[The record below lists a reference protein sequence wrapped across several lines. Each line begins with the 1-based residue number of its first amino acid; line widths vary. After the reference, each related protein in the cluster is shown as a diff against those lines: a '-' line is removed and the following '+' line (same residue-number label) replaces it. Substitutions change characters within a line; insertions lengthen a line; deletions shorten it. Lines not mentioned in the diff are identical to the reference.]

1 MSNNKVLAFEQVWT
15 VAKWEFLHF
24 FKLKQEIIGKLIM
37 LVVGLTIYFVASQT
51 QELDDVYNIATDQEF
66 VIQSTSTDSKAFKFN
81 KVENV
86 NQIIDGL
93 ADDSDFDAVL
103 TFNAQSAINTEV
115 TALTENKNDT
125 DIKNAN
131 AGIESSVPTLI
142 TAEKSSWQNQLVSLV
157 RSELN
162 IVKFKQLN
170 LTPEQQIALST
181 PIQIEHKI
189 LDDLLKNDA
198 DESQTM
204 TAFGVLFIVMVGV
217 FGVFGQLFVSITGEK
232 QNRVTEQLMATMTP
246 QTWID
251 GKLLGQIL
259 FALKTMLATLVSIVL
274 SFLFFSVII
283 RQQPVD
289 LTIINWAILPWL
301 FAFAIAGLAICSAFM
316 AAVASA
322 IDDPNH
328 SGKSGLMMLALVP
341 VIITFFLIDSPNSV
355 LTTVLSYLPITAFAV
370 MPVRMSLVEL
380 PVWEPILSLVLSG
393 LCFYYFRIVAA
404 RVFKMGMNMY
414 GKEPSIKDMF
424 KAMFKG

>member
-1 MSNNKVLAFEQVWT
+1 MSHNTSSNFEQVWT

-37 LVVGLTIYFVASQT
+37 LAVGLTIYFIATQT
-51 QELDDVYNIATDQEF
+51 QKLDDVYHIATDQEF
-66 VIQSTSTDSKAFKFN
+66 VIESASADAVVFKFT
-81 KVENV
+81 KVEDMAE
-86 NQIIDGL
+86 IIDGL
-93 ADDSDFDAVL
+93 ADDNDFDAALVFNGL
-103 TFNAQSAINTEV
+103 NSSNIPNAQATIKKD
-115 TALTENKNDT
+115 ENWEK
-125 DIKNAN
+125 AQ
-131 AGIESSVPTLI
+131 SSPTLI
-142 TAEKSSWQNQLVSLV
+142 TAEKSTWQNQLVSLIS
-157 RSELN
+157 SELN
-162 IVKFKQLN
+162 IIRFNQLN
-170 LTPEQQIALST
+170 LTAEQQVALST
-181 PIQIEHKI
+181 PIHIEHKI

-198 DESQTM
+198 DYNQTI
-204 TAFGVLFIVMVGV
+204 TAFGVLFLLIVAV
-217 FGVFGQLFVSITGEK
+217 FSVFGQLFVSITGEK

-259 FALKTMLATLVSIVL
+259 FALKTMVTTLISIIL

-283 RQQPVD
+283 KQQALD
-289 LTIINWAILPWL
+289 LTIIHWSLLPWL
-301 FAFAIAGLAICSAFM
+301 FAFAIAGLAICAAFM

-328 SGKSGLMMLALVP
+328 SGKSGLMMLPLVP
-341 VIITFFLIDSPNSV
+341 VIITFLLIDSPNGV
-355 LTTVLSYLPITAFAV
+355 LTILLSYLPITAFAV
-370 MPVRMSLVEL
+370 MPVRMSLVDL
-380 PVWEPILSLVLSG
+380 PAWQPILSLALSG

>member
-1 MSNNKVLAFEQVWT
+1 MSNRQSSGFDQVWT

-37 LVVGLTIYFVASQT
+37 LAVGLVIYFVATQT
-51 QELDDVYNIATDQEF
+51 QQLDDVYQIATDQEF
-66 VIQSTSTDSKAFKFN
+66 VIESTSPEAKVFKFT

-86 NQIIDGL
+86 AEIINGL
-93 ADDSDFDAVL
+93 ADDNGFDAALV
-103 TFNAQSAINTEV
+103 FNDLSDDPAN
-115 TALTENKNDT
+115 NKNKPE
-125 DIKNAN
+125 INAN
-131 AGIESSVPTLI
+131 SSPTLV
-142 TAEKSSWQNQLVSLV
+142 TAEKSTWQNQLVSFV
-157 RSELN
+157 RAELN
-162 IVKFKQLN
+162 IIKFQQLG
-170 LTPEQQIALST
+170 LTPKQQVELST
-181 PIQIEHKI
+181 PIHIEHKV
-189 LDDLLKNDA
+189 LDDLLKNQA

-204 TAFGVLFIVMVGV
+204 TAFGVLFILIVGV

-283 RQQPVD
+283 KQQPVD
-289 LTIINWAILPWL
+289 LSIINWALLPWL
-301 FAFAIAGLAICSAFM
+301 FAFAIAGLAICAAFM

-328 SGKSGLMMLALVP
+328 SGKSGLMMLPLVP
-341 VIITFFLIDSPNSV
+341 VIITFFLIDSPNGV
-355 LTTVLSYLPITAFAV
+355 LAAVLSYLPITAFAV
-370 MPVRMSLVEL
+370 MPVRMSLVDL

>member
-1 MSNNKVLAFEQVWT
+1 MSHNTSSNFEQVWT

-37 LVVGLTIYFVASQT
+37 LAVGLTIYFIATQT
-51 QELDDVYNIATDQEF
+51 QKLDDVYHIATDQEF
-66 VIQSTSTDSKAFKFN
+66 VIESVSADANVFKFN

-86 NQIIDGL
+86 AEIIDGL
-93 ADDSDFDAVL
+93 ADDNGFDAVL
-103 TFNAQSAINTEV
+103 VFNGLNSSNIPNAQATDKKNEKAI
-115 TALTENKNDT
+115 K
-125 DIKNAN
+125 AN
-131 AGIESSVPTLI
+131 SSPTLI
-142 TAEKSSWQNQLVSLV
+142 TAEKFTWQNQLVSLIS
-157 RSELN
+157 SELN
-162 IVKFKQLN
+162 IIRFNQLD
-170 LTPEQQIALST
+170 LTAEQQVALST
-181 PIQIEHKI
+181 PIHIEHKI

-198 DESQTM
+198 DYNQTI
-204 TAFGVLFIVMVGV
+204 TAFGVLFLLIVAV
-217 FGVFGQLFVSITGEK
+217 FSVFGQLFVSITGEK

-259 FALKTMLATLVSIVL
+259 FALKTIVTTLISIVL

-283 RQQPVD
+283 KQQPVD
-289 LTIINWAILPWL
+289 LTIINWALLPWL
-301 FAFAIAGLAICSAFM
+301 FAFAIAGLAICAAFM

-328 SGKSGLMMLALVP
+328 SGKSGLMMLPLVP
-341 VIITFFLIDSPNSV
+341 VIITFLLIDSPNGV
-355 LTTVLSYLPITAFAV
+355 LTILLSYLPITAFAV
-370 MPVRMSLVEL
+370 MPVRMSLVDL
-380 PVWEPILSLVLSG
+380 PVWQPILSLALSG

>member
-1 MSNNKVLAFEQVWT
+1 MSHNTSSNFEQVWT

-37 LVVGLTIYFVASQT
+37 LAVGLTIYFIATQT
-51 QELDDVYNIATDQEF
+51 QKLDDVYHIATDQEF
-66 VIQSTSTDSKAFKFN
+66 VIESGSADANVFKFN

-86 NQIIDGL
+86 AEIIDGL
-93 ADDSDFDAVL
+93 ADDNGFDAVL
-103 TFNAQSAINTEV
+103 VFNGLNAQATDKKNEKAI
-115 TALTENKNDT
+115 K
-125 DIKNAN
+125 AN
-131 AGIESSVPTLI
+131 SSPTLI
-142 TAEKSSWQNQLVSLV
+142 TAEKFTWQNQLVSLIS
-157 RSELN
+157 SELN
-162 IVKFKQLN
+162 IIRFNQLD
-170 LTPEQQIALST
+170 LTAEQQVALST
-181 PIQIEHKI
+181 PIHIEHKI

-198 DESQTM
+198 DYNQTI
-204 TAFGVLFIVMVGV
+204 TAFGVLFLLIVAV
-217 FGVFGQLFVSITGEK
+217 FSVFGQLFVSITGEK

-259 FALKTMLATLVSIVL
+259 FALKTIVTTLISIVL

-283 RQQPVD
+283 KQQPVD
-289 LTIINWAILPWL
+289 LTIINWALLPWL
-301 FAFAIAGLAICSAFM
+301 FAFAIAGLAICAAFM

-328 SGKSGLMMLALVP
+328 SGKSGLMMLPLVP
-341 VIITFFLIDSPNSV
+341 VIITFLLIDSPNGV
-355 LTTVLSYLPITAFAV
+355 LTILLSYLPITAFAV
-370 MPVRMSLVEL
+370 MPVRMSLVDL
-380 PVWEPILSLVLSG
+380 PVWQPILSLALSG

>member
-1 MSNNKVLAFEQVWT
+1 MSHNTSSNFEQVWT

-37 LVVGLTIYFVASQT
+37 LAVGLTIYFIATQT
-51 QELDDVYNIATDQEF
+51 QKLDDVYHIATDQEF
-66 VIQSTSTDSKAFKFN
+66 VIESASADANVFKFT
-81 KVENV
+81 KVEDMAE
-86 NQIIDGL
+86 IIDGL
-93 ADDSDFDAVL
+93 ADDNDFDAALV
-103 TFNAQSAINTEV
+103 FNGLNSSNIPKVQATIKKDENWEKAQS
-115 TALTENKNDT
+115 
-125 DIKNAN
+125 
-131 AGIESSVPTLI
+131 SPTLI
-142 TAEKSSWQNQLVSLV
+142 TAEKSTWQNQLVSLIS
-157 RSELN
+157 SELN
-162 IVKFKQLN
+162 IIRFNQLN
-170 LTPEQQIALST
+170 LTAEQQVALST
-181 PIQIEHKI
+181 PIHIEHKI

-198 DESQTM
+198 DYNQTI
-204 TAFGVLFIVMVGV
+204 TAFGVLFLLIVAV
-217 FGVFGQLFVSITGEK
+217 FSVFGQLFVSITGEK

-259 FALKTMLATLVSIVL
+259 FALKTMVTTLISIIL

-283 RQQPVD
+283 KQQALD
-289 LTIINWAILPWL
+289 LTIIHWSLLPWL
-301 FAFAIAGLAICSAFM
+301 FAFAIAGLAICAAFM

-328 SGKSGLMMLALVP
+328 SGKSGLMMLPLVP
-341 VIITFFLIDSPNSV
+341 VIITFLLIDSPNGV
-355 LTTVLSYLPITAFAV
+355 LTILLSYLPITAFAV
-370 MPVRMSLVEL
+370 MPVRMSLVDL
-380 PVWEPILSLVLSG
+380 PAWQPILSLALSG

>member
-1 MSNNKVLAFEQVWT
+1 MSHNTSSNFEQVWT

-37 LVVGLTIYFVASQT
+37 LAVGLTIYFIATQT
-51 QELDDVYNIATDQEF
+51 QKLDDVYHIATDQEF
-66 VIQSTSTDSKAFKFN
+66 VIESASADANVFKFT
-81 KVENV
+81 KVEDMAE
-86 NQIIDGL
+86 IIDGL
-93 ADDSDFDAVL
+93 ADDNDFDAALVFNGL
-103 TFNAQSAINTEV
+103 NSSNIPNAQATIKKD
-115 TALTENKNDT
+115 ENWEK
-125 DIKNAN
+125 AQ
-131 AGIESSVPTLI
+131 SSPTLI
-142 TAEKSSWQNQLVSLV
+142 TAEKSTWQNQLVSLIS
-157 RSELN
+157 SELN
-162 IVKFKQLN
+162 IIRFNQLN
-170 LTPEQQIALST
+170 LTAEQQVALST
-181 PIQIEHKI
+181 PIHIEHKI

-198 DESQTM
+198 DYNQTI
-204 TAFGVLFIVMVGV
+204 TAFGVLFLLIVAV
-217 FGVFGQLFVSITGEK
+217 FSVFGQLFVSITGEK

-259 FALKTMLATLVSIVL
+259 FALKTMVTTLISIIL

-283 RQQPVD
+283 KQQALD
-289 LTIINWAILPWL
+289 LTIIHWSLLPWL
-301 FAFAIAGLAICSAFM
+301 FAFAIAGLAICAAFM

-328 SGKSGLMMLALVP
+328 SGKSGLMMLPLVP
-341 VIITFFLIDSPNSV
+341 IIITFLLIDSPNGV
-355 LTTVLSYLPITAFAV
+355 LTILLSYLPITSFAV
-370 MPVRMSLVEL
+370 MPVRMSLVDL
-380 PVWEPILSLVLSG
+380 PVWQPILSLALSG